1 MIEMSAESFLSELA
15 LYDAM
20 DPDIS
25 NVLEAGDQ
33 LLDTISLEK
42 PEYNKVTQRLRL
54 EVLDVEQYVK
64 KNKLKCVSDPRAFD
78 TGGIESPEGLL
89 SNEIFG
95 YTTKEKQGTFAY
107 IDLHGWFLD
116 PSCYK
121 TWTRLDPKI
130 KNVVHGVKYYSIDE
144 NGDLVEDEENG
155 DTGIEWL
162 RKNMNKIRFKP
173 STSKS
178 KQLSVRY
185 LEENKD
191 KMWISK
197 YMVIPKFYRDKNT
210 SSRSRVVVGLNSINK
225 LYTNLIVAANALT
238 VPQEY
243 GFDSGDASRG
253 RVQEIILQ
261 IYDWFC
267 GNTNKGI
274 DKSDSG
280 QGLSG
285 KIGIIRMTNTSKTA
299 DYSSRLVISAYDNK
313 ANRPEDL
320 MVNYDYTAIP
330 LYSAMTQFRDFV
342 LFQTRQF
349 FENEFTGVTTY
360 PVIDKNG
367 KEKSIIPDSPDIVF
381 SDERIIKEMD
391 RFLHGYNN
399 RFVPIEVPVEGTNQ
413 KYYMKYKGRYKPVSA
428 NGDTDSEAEE
438 VLVNRRLTWCDVFFI
453 ATVEAVKDK
462 HVLLTRF
469 PIDYFS
475 NQFTT
480 KVVVASTKDTE
491 EVVYEGQLYKWYPK
505 IREED
510 IETDTSNKFV
520 DTLRFSNLYLNSI
533 GGDYDG
539 DQATCKGVYTREA
552 NAELDNFMNS
562 KQNFIT
568 FGCKPLKEPG
578 SDSIQSMYAL
588 TKILSTV
595 KVTPSDKIQYK

>member
-1 MIEMSAESFLSELA
+1 MVRMSAESVLSELA
-15 LYDAM
+15 MYDYM
-20 DPDIS
+20 DTDIS

-33 LLDTISLEK
+33 LLDNISLEK
-42 PEYNKVTQRLRL
+42 PEYNKVTQRLKL

-78 TGGIESPEGLL
+78 AGGIESPEGLL

-95 YTTKEKQGTFAY
+95 YTSKEKQGTFAY
-107 IDLHGWFLD
+107 IDLHGWFMD

-121 TWTRLDPKI
+121 TWTRLDTKI
-130 KNVVHGVKYYSIDE
+130 KNVVHGVKYYTIDE

-155 DTGIEWL
+155 ETGIDWL

-173 STSKS
+173 TESKS
-178 KQLSVRY
+178 KKLSIRY

-210 SSRSRVVVGLNSINK
+210 SSRSRQVVGLNSINK
-225 LYTNLIVAANALT
+225 LYTNLIVASNALT
-238 VPQEY
+238 ASQEY
-243 GFDSGDASRG
+243 GFDSSDSMKA
-253 RVQEIILQ
+253 RVQDIILQ

-274 DKSDSG
+274 AKEDGG

-285 KIGIIRMTNTSKTA
+285 KIGIIRMTNTSKTS

-313 ANRPEDL
+313 VNRPEDM
-320 MVNYDYTAIP
+320 MVNYDYSAIP

-342 LFQTRQF
+342 LYQTREF
-349 FENEFTGVTTY
+349 FENEFSGVTSY

-367 KEKSIIPDSPDIVF
+367 KEKSVVPDAPDIVF

-399 RFVPIEVPVEGTNQ
+399 RFAPIEVPVEGTNQ
-413 KYYMKYKGRYKPVSA
+413 KYYMKYKGRYRSVNNPDENS
-428 NGDTDSEAEE
+428 S
-438 VLVNRRLTWCDVFFI
+438 LVNRRLTWCDVFFI
-453 ATVEAVKDK
+453 ATVEACKDK
-462 HVLLTRF
+462 QVLITRF
-469 PIDYFS
+469 PVDYFS

-480 KVVVASTKDTE
+480 KVVVSSTKETE
-491 EVVYEGQLYKWYPK
+491 EVFYEGVQYKWYPK

-520 DTLRFSNLYLNSI
+520 DTLRFSNTYLASI
-533 GGDYDG
+533 GGDFDG
-539 DQATCKGVYTREA
+539 DQCTCKGVYTREA
-552 NAELDNFMNS
+552 NAELDNYMNS
-562 KQNFIT
+562 KQNFVT
-568 FGCKPLKEPG
+568 FGAKALKEPG

-595 KVTPSDKIQYK
+595 KVTPSEKIMYK